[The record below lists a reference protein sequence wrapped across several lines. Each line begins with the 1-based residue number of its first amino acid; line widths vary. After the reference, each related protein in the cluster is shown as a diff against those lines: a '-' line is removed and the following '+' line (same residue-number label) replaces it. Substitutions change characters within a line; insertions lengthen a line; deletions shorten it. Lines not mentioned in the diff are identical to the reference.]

1 MSKTASNKKNI
12 IAKAKIRVMNKII
25 DALME
30 EEFLTVADAA
40 EILMACNNAV
50 KERTFKA
57 MTEEEAKPLSEALS
71 HLKKSKILKPGAND
85 IKHVGNSK
93 IH

>member
-1 MSKTASNKKNI
+1 MSKAASNKKKI
-12 IAKAKIRVMNKII
+12 IGESKIRAMSKIM
-25 DALME
+25 DALMD

-40 EILMACNNAV
+40 EVLMACNNAV

-85 IKHVGNSK
+85 IRHIGNSK

>member
-1 MSKTASNKKNI
+1 MSDKASNKKNI
-12 IAKAKIRVMNKII
+12 ISKAKIRVTSKII

-40 EILMACNNAV
+40 EVLMTCNNIV
-50 KERTFKA
+50 KERTYGA
-57 MTEEEAKPLSEALS
+57 MSEEEAKPLSEALS
-71 HLKKSKILKPGAND
+71 HIKKSKILTPGAND
-85 IKHVGNSK
+85 IEHVVTTK